1 MNMYNAIK
9 TFNTQFGFEPK
20 IENLNNLQRREKFV
34 VAGMGGSH
42 LAADLFSIIN
52 PELDIEIHKDYG
64 LPALPDLK
72 NRFLIASSYSGNT
85 EETVSAFLEARKHKI
100 PVAAIA
106 VGGKL
111 MELAKKFKVPYVQL
125 PDLQIQPRSALGVS
139 IMAMFALM
147 NDRRL
152 LKEASHLKSR
162 LRPDKIEAVGKALA
176 YRIKGKVPVVYSSS
190 ENAPIAYNWKIKL
203 NETGK
208 IPAFMNVLP
217 ELNHNE
223 MNGFDVHPSTRPL
236 SRVFHFLLLKDKNDN
251 EHVQKRM
258 EVLAS
263 LYEARK
269 LPVMTLELKGKTVL
283 EKIFSSLLLADW
295 LAYHT
300 ATLYKV
306 DPEQVPLVEEFK
318 KLIAKR

>member
-1 MNMYNAIK
+1 
-9 TFNTQFGFEPK
+9 
-20 IENLNNLQRREKFV
+20 
-34 VAGMGGSH
+34 
-42 LAADLFSIIN
+42 
-52 PELDIEIHKDYG
+52 
-64 LPALPDLK
+64 
-72 NRFLIASSYSGNT
+72 
-85 EETVSAFLEARKHKI
+85 
-100 PVAAIA
+100 
-106 VGGKL
+106 
-111 MELAKKFKVPYVQL
+111 
-125 PDLQIQPRSALGVS
+125 
-139 IMAMFALM
+139 
-147 NDRRL
+147 
-152 LKEASHLKSR
+152 
-162 LRPDKIEAVGKALA
+162 VGKALA